1 MSEADFLRARNVS
14 RETLERLRRYEA
26 LLRKW
31 NPAINLVAR
40 STLDQIW
47 SRHFLDSTQLFDL
60 AGLGW
65 AHWADLGSGGGFPG
79 LVVAV
84 LAAETDPGAL
94 VTLIESDQR
103 KAAFLMAAAREIGVT
118 VTVRT
123 DRVESTPPQAADILT
138 ARALA
143 PLDKLLAFSDRHLTP
158 TGTALFPKGAN
169 HAAEL
174 RRALESWRFSYEKT
188 PSTTDPQAVVFSIK
202 GISRV

>member
-14 RETLERLRRYEA
+14 RETLERLRQYEA
-26 LLRKW
+26 LLRRW

-60 AGLGW
+60 AGSGW

-84 LAAETDPGAL
+84 LVAEMDPGAS

-174 RRALESWRFSYEKT
+174 QQALESWRFSYEET
-188 PSTTDPQAVVFSIK
+188 PSTTDPQAVVLSIK